1 MGLFSRRS
9 KEGRAG
15 AGPTPGPEPDPTGG
29 PVVELPEDGRPVSTP
44 LTEGERARIDRG
56 LETLAARGVD
66 VDDLVAIGA
75 AYDCAFTEIRSGQGD
90 GAAELVELFGIAI
103 GEHLAR
109 HSDRRWAVVTDVFGT
124 DLGLVDAGGDTVI
137 VPHNLVSARWMRGE
151 TGWIPGVVGHLVTLV
166 PRAARPPDDT

>member
-1 MGLFSRRS
+1 MGLFSRRT
-9 KEGRAG
+9 KEERAG
-15 AGPTPGPEPDPTGG
+15 AGPTPGPEPDSTGG
-29 PVVELPEDGRPVSTP
+29 PVVELPEDGRPVSKP

-56 LETLAARGVD
+56 VETLAARGID
-66 VDDLVAIGA
+66 VDDLAAIGA
-75 AYDCAFTEIRSGQGD
+75 AYDRAFTEVRSGQGD

-124 DLGLVDAGGDTVI
+124 DLGLVNARADTVV

-151 TGWIPGVVGHLVTLV
+151 TGWMPGVVGHLVSLA
-166 PRAARPPDDT
+166 PRSRSGRNPT

>member
-9 KEGRAG
+9 KEERAG
-15 AGPTPGPEPDPTGG
+15 AGSTPLSEPESVDG

-44 LTEGERARIDRG
+44 LTEAERARIDRG
-56 LETLAARGVD
+56 LEALAARGVD
-66 VDDLVAIGA
+66 VDDLAAIGA
-75 AYDCAFTEIRSGQGD
+75 AYDRAFTEVRSDQRD

-109 HSDRRWAVVTDVFGT
+109 HSVRRWEVVTDVFGT
-124 DLGLVDAGGDTVI
+124 DLGLVDSRADTVV

-151 TGWIPGVVGHLVTLV
+151 TGWIPAVVGHLVSLR
-166 PRAARPPDDT
+166 PRSRPGLDPT